1 MEKTLIIFRGIPGA
15 GKTTVAEFFAE
26 ATDSNAF
33 AADDYHMEDGEYK
46 FNMKNLHAAHLDCQ
60 KNVRTSMEG
69 NEWLISV
76 HNTNTTG
83 KELKIYFDLANE
95 YGYRVFSLVVENRH
109 DHENVHDVPAE
120 TLTKMRN
127 RFDVKL

>member
-26 ATDSNAF
+26 ATDSNTF
-33 AADDYHMEDGEYK
+33 AADDFHMIDDEYK
-46 FNMKNLHAAHLDCQ
+46 FNIKNIYAAHMNCQ
-60 KNVRTSMEG
+60 KNVREAMEG

-76 HNTNTTG
+76 HNTNTTK
-83 KELKIYFDLANE
+83 KELKSYFDLANE
-95 YGYRVFSLVVENRH
+95 FGYRVFSLIVENRH
-109 DHENVHDVPAE
+109 DHENIHNVPTE
-120 TLTKMRN
+120 TLIKMRN